1 MRADPPLGN
10 ALDPQLIALQAL
22 GWVLQDEQRAQRLLD
37 LTGLDPSSLRERAG
51 DATMLA
57 ALARQKDHADPALH
71 RDWIAP
77 LVRDYYDPMYAY
89 QQRQRAGRIVF
100 QGDRQAVLDYLRASA
115 STAGTA
121 GAAAAAGGRAV

>member
-57 ALARQKDHADPALH
+57 ALLSFLESHEPDLLACAQALSVSPESLVAAREELS
-71 RDWIAP
+71 R
-77 LVRDYYDPMYAY
+77 
-89 QQRQRAGRIVF
+89 
-100 QGDRQAVLDYLRASA
+100 
-115 STAGTA
+115 
-121 GAAAAAGGRAV
+121 